1 MFGGGNMNGM
11 MKQMQKMQKDM
22 QSDQAALEA
31 TEFVG
36 VAPDDMVKLT
46 FTGDRKLHDVV
57 IDEKIV
63 DPDDVDTLQD
73 MVLVAIN
80 DAMKKIDDTTAST
93 TNGKY
98 TKGLSF

>member
-22 QSDQAALEA
+22 QTDQAALEA
-31 TEFVG
+31 TEFTG
-36 VAPDDMVKLT
+36 LAPNDMVKLT

-63 DPDDVDTLQD
+63 DADDVDTLQD
-73 MVLVAIN
+73 MILVAVN
-80 DAMKKIDDTTAST
+80 DAMAKIEDTTAKT
-93 TNGKY
+93 MGKY
-98 TKGLSF
+98 TKGLPF